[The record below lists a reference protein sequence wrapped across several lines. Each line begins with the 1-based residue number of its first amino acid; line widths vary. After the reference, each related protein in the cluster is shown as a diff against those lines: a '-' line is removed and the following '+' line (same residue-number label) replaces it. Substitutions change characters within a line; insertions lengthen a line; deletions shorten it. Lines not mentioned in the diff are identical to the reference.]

1 MRDDKA
7 RFEKAG
13 AAILGVNS
21 AGPAAHAAYC
31 ATFGFG
37 FPILADEKLEMSKA
51 YGAEKG
57 GGVRRTV
64 VLVGPDGIIKFH
76 KYGMP
81 TDDEILAALK

>member
-13 AAILGVNS
+13 ALIFGVNDG
-21 AGPAAHAAYC
+21 APDAHQKYC
-31 ATFGFG
+31 DKFDFN
-37 FPILADEKLEMSKA
+37 FPLLSDPDLAVSKA
-51 YGAEKG
+51 YGAEKE

-64 VLVGPDGIIKFH
+64 VVVGPDGVV
-76 KYGMP
+76 KYRKNGMP